1 MYVSECILYNAL
13 CNVTDGLC
21 EFMTFKQ
28 VGSILEAVVAT
39 VKPFGLFVRL
49 KGFRANGLVHL
60 SQVRMC

>member
-1 MYVSECILYNAL
+1 MQSADI
-13 CNVTDGLC
+13 TGSLC
-21 EFMTFKQ
+21 EFMTFGQ
-28 VGSILEAVVAT
+28 VGSILEAMVAT